1 LARRASTVSPGSA
14 TVASGRRRSPGR
26 AATASRARFR
36 SRTSISSATSVATS
50 SASSRA
56 TGERAT
62 SGSRGSGSRRA
73 WCGVR
78 RIPRGDIAP
87 CAERAFPIKS
97 VDGDCGRSRFA
108 CNGRT
113 HFSGIREAVSM
124 ATATINPATGETLE
138 TFDELSDA
146 GIERALERAWQ
157 TFLSYR
163 STRFAER
170 AKWMHAAADVLEREK
185 EQWGELIT
193 TEMGKLRSAAI
204 AEVEKCAWVCRFYA
218 DNAERFLSD
227 RVVETE
233 AEA

>member
-1 LARRASTVSPGSA
+1 
-14 TVASGRRRSPGR
+14 
-26 AATASRARFR
+26 
-36 SRTSISSATSVATS
+36 
-50 SASSRA
+50 
-56 TGERAT
+56 
-62 SGSRGSGSRRA
+62 
-73 WCGVR
+73 
-78 RIPRGDIAP
+78 
-87 CAERAFPIKS
+87 
-97 VDGDCGRSRFA
+97 
-108 CNGRT
+108 
-113 HFSGIREAVSM
+113 M

-233 AEA
+233 AEASYVKYQPLGPVLAVMPWNFPFWQVFRFAAPALMAGNAGILKHASN